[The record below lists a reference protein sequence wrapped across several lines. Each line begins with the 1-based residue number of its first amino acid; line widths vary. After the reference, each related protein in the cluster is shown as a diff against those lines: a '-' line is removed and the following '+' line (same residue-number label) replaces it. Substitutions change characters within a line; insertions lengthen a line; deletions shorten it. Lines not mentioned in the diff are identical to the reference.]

1 MVLDQ
6 LHAAYPQWLIFW
18 LGTPTSEPRA
28 KPVVYQ
34 SISADS
40 DVGGLEKNCFL
51 RLKHDCC
58 STLPFYT
65 LDQEYF
71 LAQPWQEYMLI
82 DLKLVSTSGAHEDY
96 SYRRDFDHPDVS

>member
-40 DVGGLEKNCFL
+40 DVGGLEKKLFFKAQNMAAVRPYLF
-51 RLKHDCC
+51 
-58 STLPFYT
+58 TL
-65 LDQEYF
+65 
-71 LAQPWQEYMLI
+71 
-82 DLKLVSTSGAHEDY
+82 
-96 SYRRDFDHPDVS
+96 